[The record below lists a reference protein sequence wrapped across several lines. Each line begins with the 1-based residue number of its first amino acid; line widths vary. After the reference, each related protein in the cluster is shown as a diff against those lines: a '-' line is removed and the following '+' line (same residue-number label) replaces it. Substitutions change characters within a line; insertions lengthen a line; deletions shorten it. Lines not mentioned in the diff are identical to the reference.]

1 MVRGVPSYC
10 PYCGAELATRRFEGR
25 DRGYCPDCE
34 RFVWR
39 DPAPG
44 AAVGV
49 VDPDEG
55 VLLQKRAVPPDEGTW
70 GFPGGHLDV
79 DEQPRAG
86 AARELREETGLRV
99 APGDLTIVDA
109 VTYSGAE
116 APVLSL
122 LFVAPR
128 SVVEGSI
135 DPGSEASDA
144 QFFTPAAFAR
154 TGETMPDRF
163 RPTFERLAAIDP

>member
-1 MVRGVPSYC
+1 MVRGVPTYC

-34 RFVWR
+34 QFVWR

-44 AAVGV
+44 TAVGV
-49 VDPDEG
+49 LDPEDG
-55 VLLQKRAVPPDEGTW
+55 VLLQKRAVPPGEGKW

-79 DEQPRAG
+79 DEQPREG

-99 APGDLTIVDA
+99 APAALTVVDA

-116 APVLSL
+116 APVLWL

-128 SVVEGSI
+128 SAVEGSI
-135 DPGSEASDA
+135 DPGREASDA
-144 QFFTPAAFAR
+144 RFFTPAAFDR
-154 TGETMPDRF
+154 TGEPMSDRY
-163 RPTFERLAAIDP
+163 RILFERLAAIDP